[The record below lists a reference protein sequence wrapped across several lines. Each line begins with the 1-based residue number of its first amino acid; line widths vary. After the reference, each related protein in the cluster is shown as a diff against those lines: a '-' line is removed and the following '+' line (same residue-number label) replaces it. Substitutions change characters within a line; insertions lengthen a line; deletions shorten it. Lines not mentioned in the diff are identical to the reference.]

1 MNAFLHRSPRNRTGP
16 LVALVAAAGLGL
28 TGCAGGEDPVADPP
42 PAPPAPTAPA
52 TGGTTA
58 DGTADAGAV
67 AWTDRVCTALL
78 PVVGTLR
85 TPPPVD
91 VTDPAAAQNAYRDY
105 LGEAA
110 SRAEAA
116 EQEIA
121 SAGPP
126 PVDGGEQLAQD
137 VREQVVDLRADVSE
151 ALRQV
156 DAADA
161 TNPVAVGQAVA
172 VGGNVLGALGN
183 QVQAVGALT
192 ADPEL
197 RNAFEQAPAC
207 ADLRSA
213 GAPA

>member
-1 MNAFLHRSPRNRTGP
+1 MNAFLHRGPRNRTGP

-28 TGCAGGEDPVADPP
+28 AGCAGEEPGTDSPSAPP
-42 PAPPAPTAPA
+42 PPSAPA
-52 TGGTTA
+52 TAGSTT
-58 DGTADAGAV
+58 DGTADSESV

-78 PVVGTLR
+78 PAVETLR

-91 VTDPAAAQNAYRDY
+91 VTDPAAAQSTYRDY
-105 LGEAA
+105 LREAE

-116 EQEIA
+116 EQEIE
-121 SAGPP
+121 SAGAP

-137 VREQVVDLRADVSE
+137 VREQVADLRADVAE

-161 TNPVAVGQAVA
+161 GNPVAVGQAVA